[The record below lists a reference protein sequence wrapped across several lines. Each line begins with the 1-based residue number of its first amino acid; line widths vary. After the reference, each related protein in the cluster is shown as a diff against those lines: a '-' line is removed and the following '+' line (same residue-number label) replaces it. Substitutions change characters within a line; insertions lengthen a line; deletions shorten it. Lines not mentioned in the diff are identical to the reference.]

1 MKGWSGETGRW
12 EKQFEGLE
20 AGNRQVGETVF
31 EGMEAGRQAGGKS
44 SLKGWSED

>member
-31 EGMEAGRQAGGKS
+31 EGMEAGNRQVG
-44 SLKGWSED
+44 ETV